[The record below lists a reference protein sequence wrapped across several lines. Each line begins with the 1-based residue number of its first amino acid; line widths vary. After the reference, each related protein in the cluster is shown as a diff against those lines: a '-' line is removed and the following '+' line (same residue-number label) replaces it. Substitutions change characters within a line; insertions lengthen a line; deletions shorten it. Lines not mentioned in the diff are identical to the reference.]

1 MERPRTAPHRSPTR
15 PHYKEEMYKQSQIV
29 LRYIGHPDHRARD
42 RNSRISR
49 GGRSAPM
56 PAYLDEVTVLQQP
69 RGSYTLEVFRGFLA
83 VGDEFW
89 FTSRRVEGF
98 SFSLTIF
105 VNKQCH
111 VRLSAC
117 CETKRKVGTR
127 LGQGLFQLVR
137 VDEAEP
143 CVTCLLEQDPIAQ
156 RHMAKISKYR
166 GEYDKWGNRLTK
178 SYLNVRHLLED
189 EDSQQG
195 RGRGRRGKKKV
206 VEEEEEEEEVF
217 QYEETEKNGC
227 VLDNYTFG
235 NYIPLPPSLSSVWPC
250 FSVSGP
256 AASLPPAPPGESPLS
271 VAHLRG
277 AAPGQ
282 TELQGEVRGGAHLRH
297 TPGWE
302 TFQGETG
309 RPATSGSGS
318 DLLRR
323 PGLASAGDRPGL
335 RV

>member
-1 MERPRTAPHRSPTR
+1 MVERPRTAPHRSPTR
-15 PHYKEEMYKQSQIV
+15 PHYKEERYKQSQVV

-49 GGRSAPM
+49 GGRPAPM

-137 VDEAEP
+137 VEQAEP
-143 CVTCLLEQDPIAQ
+143 CVSCLLEQDPIAQ
-156 RHMAKISKYR
+156 RHMARISKYR

-189 EDSQQG
+189 QQDHQE
-195 RGRGRRGKKKV
+195 RGRTKRGKKKV
-206 VEEEEEEEEVF
+206 VEEEEEEDF
-217 QYEETEKNGC
+217 QYEENEVVENGC

-235 NYIPLPPSLSSVWPC
+235 NTYIPPLSTDLPLFQCLQTSSPSPPGDTRSAT
-250 FSVSGP
+250 
-256 AASLPPAPPGESPLS
+256 AASPRPTWSSPG
-271 VAHLRG
+271 
-277 AAPGQ
+277 
-282 TELQGEVRGGAHLRH
+282 
-297 TPGWE
+297 
-302 TFQGETG
+302 
-309 RPATSGSGS
+309 
-318 DLLRR
+318 
-323 PGLASAGDRPGL
+323 
-335 RV
+335 

>member
-1 MERPRTAPHRSPTR
+1 MSGLVRSSSAHGLGRQEAVTERPRTAPHRSPTR

-49 GGRSAPM
+49 SGRPAPM

-69 RGSYTLEVFRGFLA
+69 RGSYTLEVFRGYLA

-117 CETKRKVGTR
+117 CESKRKVGTR

-137 VDEAEP
+137 VEQAEP
-143 CVTCLLEQDPIAQ
+143 CVSCLLEQDPIAQ

-189 EDSQQG
+189 EDSQQD
-195 RGRGRRGKKKV
+195 RGRSKRGKKKV
-206 VEEEEEEEEVF
+206 MEEEEEEEF
-217 QYEETEKNGC
+217 HYEPNENGC

-235 NYIPLPPSLSSVWPC
+235 NLYHFISPPPSLLSPYSSVARQA
-250 FSVSGP
+250 VSLSP
-256 AASLPPAPPGESPLS
+256 ETSGESPLP
-271 VAHLRG
+271 VAHLCG
-277 AAPGQ
+277 AAASQ
-282 TELQGEVRGGAHLRH
+282 AELQGEVR
-297 TPGWE
+297 
-302 TFQGETG
+302 
-309 RPATSGSGS
+309 
-318 DLLRR
+318 
-323 PGLASAGDRPGL
+323 
-335 RV
+335 V

>member
-1 MERPRTAPHRSPTR
+1 
-15 PHYKEEMYKQSQIV
+15 MYKQSQIV

-49 GGRSAPM
+49 SGRPAPM

-137 VDEAEP
+137 VEEAEP
-143 CVTCLLEQDPIAQ
+143 CV
-156 RHMAKISKYR
+156 R
-166 GEYDKWGNRLTK
+166 
-178 SYLNVRHLLED
+178 
-189 EDSQQG
+189 
-195 RGRGRRGKKKV
+195 
-206 VEEEEEEEEVF
+206 
-217 QYEETEKNGC
+217 
-227 VLDNYTFG
+227 
-235 NYIPLPPSLSSVWPC
+235 
-250 FSVSGP
+250 
-256 AASLPPAPPGESPLS
+256 
-271 VAHLRG
+271 
-277 AAPGQ
+277 
-282 TELQGEVRGGAHLRH
+282 
-297 TPGWE
+297 
-302 TFQGETG
+302 
-309 RPATSGSGS
+309 
-318 DLLRR
+318 
-323 PGLASAGDRPGL
+323 
-335 RV
+335 